1 MYNMRKAC
9 MQLEGTIKL
18 HSLLV
23 VQSTHVQRRLQG
35 TVQSVLLCDRFACAR
50 IQAVLGTLP
59 KYEYSNA
66 NLQDQHHGSL
76 VSYLGG
82 RQPQTPLLS
91 FFYFSLYLEQACKLV
106 IVLHE
111 PA

>member
-23 VQSTHVQRRLQG
+23 VQSTHVQRR
-35 TVQSVLLCDRFACAR
+35 
-50 IQAVLGTLP
+50 
-59 KYEYSNA
+59 Y
-66 NLQDQHHGSL
+66 HGSL

-106 IVLHE
+106 IMLHE